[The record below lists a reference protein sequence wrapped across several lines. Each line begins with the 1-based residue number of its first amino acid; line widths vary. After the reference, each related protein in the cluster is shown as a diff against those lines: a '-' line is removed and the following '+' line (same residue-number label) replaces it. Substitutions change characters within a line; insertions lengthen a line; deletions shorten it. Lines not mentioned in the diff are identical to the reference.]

1 MPIQKGDIVAF
12 LNDVGGGKVIQVDE
26 ERKRVW
32 VETEDG
38 FPIGP
43 LPLSEV
49 ISRTKPNDYPLRMK
63 APEQPITKPTSQ
75 RQSKGDLVIDL
86 HINALPT
93 KGAGM
98 DDVAKHKYQLQYFRL
113 QMAQNLRYR
122 GKRLVFIHGK
132 GDGTLKNE
140 VRQILKREYAGKVEF
155 HDADFSKYEDG
166 ATLVIIK

>member
-1 MPIQKGDIVAF
+1 MTIHKGDIVNF

-38 FPIGP
+38 FNVGP

-49 ISRTKPNDYPLRMK
+49 LLRSKPTDYSVEVQVPK
-63 APEQPITKPTSQ
+63 EPTKPTQ
-75 RQSKGDLVIDL
+75 RQGKGDVVIDL

-98 DDVAKHKYQLQYFRL
+98 DDIAKHKYQLQYFRL
-113 QMAQNLRYR
+113 QMNLYIRYR

-140 VRQILKREYAGKVEF
+140 VRQILKREYADKVEF
-155 HDADFSKYEDG
+155 HDADFSKYEEG

>member
-1 MPIQKGDIVAF
+1 MTIHKGDIVNF

-26 ERKRVW
+26 EHKRVW

-38 FPIGP
+38 FNVGP

-49 ISRTKPNDYPLRMK
+49 LLRSKPTDYPVEVQVPK
-63 APEQPITKPTSQ
+63 EPTKPTQ
-75 RQSKGDLVIDL
+75 RQSKGDVVIDL

-98 DDVAKHKYQLQYFRL
+98 DDIAKHKYQLQYFRF
-113 QMAQNLRYR
+113 QMNQNIRYR
-122 GKRLVFIHGK
+122 GKRLVYIHGK

-155 HDADFSKYEDG
+155 HDADFSKYEEG